1 MGGMASDT
9 VDAALGAAW
18 RDDFPW
24 DFLSRLCAIDDRL
37 GGGPGE
43 CRAADLVADELDAL
57 GLDPRIEPFGMRR
70 WTRGET
76 EFVVHPSDGTSREFE
91 ALALP
96 YSPAAD
102 LRAPL
107 VDVGHGTPGDVEAAD
122 VDGKVAVARTDSPP
136 GERHTHRMEKLGH
149 AAAAGARAF
158 VFHNHVRGQLPP
170 TGALQFDREAPIPGV
185 GVSHE
190 TGAWLT
196 EYAERGAAATLRVA
210 ASTDDGESQNVVAE
224 LGPDTDE
231 ELLVL
236 AHYDSHD
243 VGEGAL
249 DNGCGTA
256 VALAATRLLTEFD
269 LDSRVR
275 VAAVGCEELG
285 LLGSAALAASLDL
298 DRVKAVVNVDGAGRF
313 RNLRAL
319 THTSESMAAAAE
331 RVADESGQPI
341 ATVDG
346 PHPYS
351 DHWPF
356 LKEGVPTLQLHSQA
370 PDGAGEWDRGFTH
383 TRADTRDKVDPR
395 NLREHA
401 MLAALLVCDLSTT
414 DPQPVDTDDLRETLR
429 EAGAEPGMRAAE
441 VWPADWD

>member
-1 MGGMASDT
+1 MAPDDI
-9 VDAALGAAW
+9 DATLGAAW
-18 RDDFPW
+18 HDDSPW
-24 DFLSRLCAIDDRL
+24 DLLTRLCAFDDRL

-43 CRAADLVADELDAL
+43 RHAADLVADELDSL
-57 GLDPRIEPFGMRR
+57 SLDPRIEPFGMQR
-70 WTRGET
+70 WTRGHT
-76 EFVVHPSDGTSREFE
+76 AFSVHPSDERSREFE
-91 ALALP
+91 AVALP

-107 VDVGHGTPGDVEAAD
+107 VDVGHGTPAEVEAAA
-122 VDGKVAVARTDSPP
+122 VEGAIAVASTDSPA

-149 AAAAGARAF
+149 AVAAGARGF

-170 TGALQFDREAPIPGV
+170 TGALQFGHEAPIPGV

-190 TGAWLT
+190 TGAWLR
-196 EYAERGAAATLRVA
+196 EYAAEDEEASLRVDA
-210 ASTDDGESQNVVAE
+210 TTDDGESRNVVAK
-224 LGPDTDE
+224 LGPESDAE
-231 ELLVL
+231 VLVL

-249 DNGCGTA
+249 DNGCGVA

-269 LDSRVR
+269 LDSQVQ

-285 LLGSAALAASLDL
+285 LLGSAALADSLDL

-319 THTSESMAAAAE
+319 THTSEAMTAVAE
-331 RVADESGQPI
+331 RVAEESGQPI
-341 ATVDG
+341 ATAEG

-356 LKEGVPTLQLHSQA
+356 LRRGIPALQLHSRT
-370 PDGAGEWDRGFTH
+370 PGGGGEWDRGFTH

-395 NLREHA
+395 NLRTHA
-401 MLAALLVCDLSTT
+401 MLTALLVRDLSTT
-414 DPQPVDTDDLRETLR
+414 DPDRVDTDALRETLR

-441 VWPADWD
+441 VWPPDWD